1 MREIVKI
8 SSNLK
13 INKNGDIKL
22 KMEHAIAEDIDD
34 MLTKKERDL
43 IEAHL
48 DEIGEILAQATK
60 RDVEETFNELEVRKI
75 REKIENC
82 KTMEELMQLTIDL
95 FTEGKI

>member
-60 RDVEETFNELEVRKI
+60 RDVEKTFNELEVRKI
-75 REKIENC
+75 REKVENC
-82 KTMEELMQLTIDL
+82 ETMEELMQLAIDL

>member
-75 REKIENC
+75 REKVENC
-82 KTMEELMQLTIDL
+82 ETMEELMQLAIDL
-95 FTEGKI
+95 FAEGKI

>member
-1 MREIVKI
+1 MREIIKI

-75 REKIENC
+75 REKVENC
-82 KTMEELMQLTIDL
+82 ETMEELMQLAIDL

>member
-1 MREIVKI
+1 MKEIVKI

-22 KMEHAIAEDIDD
+22 KIEHKIAEDIND

-43 IEAHL
+43 IEEHL
-48 DEIGEILAQATK
+48 DKIGEILAQATK
-60 RDVEETFNELEVRKI
+60 RDVEETFNELETRKI
-75 REKIENC
+75 REEIENC
-82 KTMEELMQLTIDL
+82 KTMEELIQLTIDL

>member
-22 KMEHAIAEDIDD
+22 KMEHSIAEDIDD

-75 REKIENC
+75 REKVENC
-82 KTMEELMQLTIDL
+82 ETMEELMQLAIDL
-95 FTEGKI
+95 FAEGKI

>member
-75 REKIENC
+75 REKVENC
-82 KTMEELMQLTIDL
+82 ETMEELMQLAIDL